1 MESFIRY
8 LLARYHGNNMMNCTV
23 IGNSNSM
30 CNGSG
35 NASFDGNG
43 NGYGVVIINNGT
55 YSFGNKVL
63 TWRVL

>member
-1 MESFIRY
+1 MEGFIRY
-8 LLARYHGNNMMNCTV
+8 FLARYHGNNMMNCTV
-23 IGNSNSM
+23 ISNSNSM
-30 CNGSG
+30 SNGSG

>member
-1 MESFIRY
+1 
-8 LLARYHGNNMMNCTV
+8 MMNCTV

-30 CNGSG
+30 SNGSG